1 MGAER
6 TAQGTRRCRK
16 TRDGGTGARTR
27 DRSPC
32 SNAPPL
38 RFCFNTFC
46 SSLCRAQT
54 APTEIFKA
62 GSSSFSFLSV
72 SQRCLRFSR
81 HPGAA
86 VRKADTEKLPAS
98 ECQRVPRILRRGKA
112 ARATGTSSE
121 RPGRPEPALP
131 PACPAQSRAA
141 PAFGFRGN
149 SGISIPARRR
159 REMPRLFPGRLPF
172 AAARAVSSAFSPL
185 ITPSKHP

>member
-131 PACPAQSRAA
+131 PPALPKAALPPRSAFGAILAFPSPLGAGGKCHGYSPAACPLLPPA
-141 PAFGFRGN
+141 PYRVH
-149 SGISIPARRR
+149 S
-159 REMPRLFPGRLPF
+159 LP
-172 AAARAVSSAFSPL
+172 
-185 ITPSKHP
+185 

>member
-6 TAQGTRRCRK
+6 AAQGTRRCRK
-16 TRDGGTGARTR
+16 THDGGTGARTR

-32 SNAPPL
+32 SNAPP
-38 RFCFNTFC
+38 RCFCFNTFC

-72 SQRCLRFSR
+72 SQRSLRFSR

-86 VRKADTEKLPAS
+86 VRKADTERLLAS
-98 ECQRVPRILRRGKA
+98 ECQRVPRILRLGKA
-112 ARATGTSSE
+112 ARATGTGSE

-131 PACPAQSRAA
+131 PRSAFGAVLAFPSPLGAGGKCRGYSPAACPLPPPA
-141 PAFGFRGN
+141 PYRVH
-149 SGISIPARRR
+149 S
-159 REMPRLFPGRLPF
+159 LP
-172 AAARAVSSAFSPL
+172 
-185 ITPSKHP
+185 